1 MRKKRKKY
9 SGSEMKKMAEELLG
23 ILLKDNGVSE
33 MQAILNKL
41 QTDYNRAKKNNYF
54 SFIGIALS

>member
-41 QTDYNRAKKNNYF
+41 QTDYNRAKKNNCF

>member
-1 MRKKRKKY
+1 
-9 SGSEMKKMAEELLG
+9 MKKMAEELLG

-33 MQAILNKL
+33 MKAILNKL
-41 QTDYNRAKKNNYF
+41 QTDYNRVKKNNYF

>member
-1 MRKKRKKY
+1 
-9 SGSEMKKMAEELLG
+9 MKKMAEELLG

-41 QTDYNRAKKNNYF
+41 QTDYNRAKKNNCF

>member
-1 MRKKRKKY
+1 
-9 SGSEMKKMAEELLG
+9 MKKMAEELLG

-54 SFIGIALS
+54 SLIGIALS